1 MGSFFSKN
9 TIFSGLFFFFVLFS
23 LFVLRPFRNTIAADI
38 GTSELTFYLFIVVLL
53 MLLVNPL
60 YSFIV
65 SKIKQNRIAIYIYGF
80 FISNLLIFLWFYVF
94 FPDLFLI
101 KAIFYVWYNIFNFFI
116 VAIFWALT
124 VSSFD
129 IEGGKNYFGL
139 ISACGSFGASC
150 AGFLV
155 SNYLYDKQILSLIIT
170 VASLILAV
178 YFSSLIQRD
187 ENDLSSRKD
196 SSMEEV
202 FEQFIQ
208 IKNNPLIRSFILY
221 AFIWTCLS
229 TAMWFF
235 QLEIVNAYAA
245 TSAEKT
251 KVFGQADQFVPL
263 LTLFTQIFLTSLIL
277 RSKFLGIRF
286 VLTIYGI
293 LFVGAFLA
301 ISGHFSGYLLSN
313 SGVVIFL
320 ILQGVMRPFEYGL
333 NKPAREAV
341 YTTLSQKEKYK
352 STVFIDTFTNRLGDA
367 TGGLLFN
374 SLLTLGLVLYTAPLA
389 IVPLALFLV
398 GLGANISKNVSQS
411 NS

>member
-1 MGSFFSKN
+1 M
-9 TIFSGLFFFFVLFS
+9 
-23 LFVLRPFRNTIAADI
+23 
-38 GTSELTFYLFIVVLL
+38 
-53 MLLVNPL
+53 
-60 YSFIV
+60 
-65 SKIKQNRIAIYIYGF
+65 
-80 FISNLLIFLWFYVF
+80 
-94 FPDLFLI
+94 
-101 KAIFYVWYNIFNFFI
+101 
-116 VAIFWALT
+116 ALT

-129 IEGGKNYFGL
+129 IEGGKKYFGL

-235 QLEIVNAYAA
+235 QLEIVNAYAD

-251 KVFGQADQFVPL
+251 KVFGQADQFVL
-263 LTLFTQIFLTSLIL
+263 CL
-277 RSKFLGIRF
+277 RFYSNFP
-286 VLTIYGI
+286 Y
-293 LFVGAFLA
+293 
-301 ISGHFSGYLLSN
+301 ISDFEVQVSRHKVCINYLRRTFYRCISSN
-313 SGVVIFL
+313 F
-320 ILQGVMRPFEYGL
+320 RPFLWIFIKQFRSGNL
-333 NKPAREAV
+333 SDPARCHE
-341 YTTLSQKEKYK
+341 T
-352 STVFIDTFTNRLGDA
+352 I
-367 TGGLLFN
+367 
-374 SLLTLGLVLYTAPLA
+374 
-389 IVPLALFLV
+389 
-398 GLGANISKNVSQS
+398 
-411 NS
+411 

>member
-1 MGSFFSKN
+1 
-9 TIFSGLFFFFVLFS
+9 
-23 LFVLRPFRNTIAADI
+23 
-38 GTSELTFYLFIVVLL
+38 
-53 MLLVNPL
+53 
-60 YSFIV
+60 
-65 SKIKQNRIAIYIYGF
+65 
-80 FISNLLIFLWFYVF
+80 
-94 FPDLFLI
+94 
-101 KAIFYVWYNIFNFFI
+101 
-116 VAIFWALT
+116 
-124 VSSFD
+124 
-129 IEGGKNYFGL
+129 
-139 ISACGSFGASC
+139 
-150 AGFLV
+150 
-155 SNYLYDKQILSLIIT
+155 
-170 VASLILAV
+170 
-178 YFSSLIQRD
+178 
-187 ENDLSSRKD
+187 
-196 SSMEEV
+196 MEEV

-277 RSKFLGIRF
+277 RSKILGIRF

-389 IVPLALFLV
+389 IIPLALFLV
-398 GLGANISKNVSQS
+398 GLGANISKNVSRS